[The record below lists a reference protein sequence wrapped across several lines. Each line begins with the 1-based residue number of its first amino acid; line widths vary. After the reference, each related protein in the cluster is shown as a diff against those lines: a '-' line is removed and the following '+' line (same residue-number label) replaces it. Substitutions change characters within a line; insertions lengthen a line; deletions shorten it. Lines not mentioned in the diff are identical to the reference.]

1 MTSQQ
6 PPLVVD
12 LDGTLF
18 TGDLLHEVASAY
30 LVHRPS
36 SAPRLLGWLR
46 RGRATLK
53 SELTARAVVDAE
65 VLPYHE
71 DLLAW
76 LREERNAGR
85 HLVLAS
91 ASDER
96 VVRQVAEHLGIFDD
110 VLGSTGGV
118 NLRSG
123 AKRDALVERYG
134 ERGFDYVGNH
144 RHDLA
149 VWASARTAHL
159 VSSSPRLQEQA
170 AEVAPVGRVFASGR
184 AGVVG
189 SAVRALRPHQWVKNV
204 LLLVPLVT
212 AQRLD
217 DADAVAQALLGLLTF
232 CLAASSVYVLND
244 LADVANDRHHPRKRL
259 RPFASGRLSLLVG
272 WGLWP
277 VLAAAAFGLA
287 ATLMSGLFV
296 AVLGC
301 YLVVTVAYTFR
312 LKRLPV
318 IDVVTLGGLYTVRII
333 AGAAAIGAPLSIWLL
348 TFSLFFFL
356 SLALVKRVSELAR
369 LRRTQGHARGRGYVD
384 TDLELLSS
392 YGVGSSIASIL
403 VLALYVND
411 EATARLYQ
419 TPEILW
425 CAVPL
430 LLVWLMR
437 AWLIAH
443 RGTMDEDPILYA
455 SQDRASL
462 VTVALVGAVFLL
474 AKVVDLQ

>member
-1 MTSQQ
+1 MTSTQ

-30 LVHRPS
+30 LVHRPT
-36 SAPRLLGWLR
+36 SAPRLIGWLR
-46 RGRATLK
+46 RGKATLK
-53 SELTARAVVDAE
+53 AELTARASVDPE

-76 LREERNAGR
+76 LREERHAGR
-85 HLVLAS
+85 RLVLAS
-91 ASDER
+91 ASDQH
-96 VVRQVAEHLGIFDD
+96 VVDQVAEHLGLFDE
-110 VLGSTGGV
+110 VLGSSGGV
-118 NLRSG
+118 NLAAG
-123 AKRDALVERYG
+123 AKRDLLVERYG

-149 VWASARTAHL
+149 VWRSARTAHV
-159 VSSSPRLQEQA
+159 VSSSPRLVAQA
-170 AEVAPVGRVFASGR
+170 GEVATLGRVFRSGR
-184 AGVVG
+184 AGMAG
-189 SAVRALRPHQWVKNV
+189 SVLRALRPHQWVKNV
-204 LLLVPLVT
+204 LVVVPLLT
-212 AQRLD
+212 AQQLD
-217 DADAVAQALLGLLTF
+217 DSDAVVQSLLALLTF
-232 CLAASSVYVLND
+232 CLAASSVYLLND

-272 WGLWP
+272 WLLWP
-277 VLAAAAFGLA
+277 MLAALAFGIA
-287 ATLMSGLFV
+287 AVFMSGLY
-296 AVLGC
+296 VLVLAS
-301 YLVVTVAYTFR
+301 YLVATVAYTFS
-312 LKRLPV
+312 LKRRPV
-318 IDVVTLGGLYTVRII
+318 LDVVTLGGLYTVRII
-333 AGAAAIGAPLSIWLL
+333 AGAAAIEAPLSIWLL

-384 TDLELLSS
+384 GDLELLSS
-392 YGVGSSIASIL
+392 YGVGSSIASTL

-411 EATARLYQ
+411 ETTARLYE

-462 VTVALVGAVFLL
+462 VTVILVGAVFVL
-474 AKVVDLQ
+474 AKVVHLQ